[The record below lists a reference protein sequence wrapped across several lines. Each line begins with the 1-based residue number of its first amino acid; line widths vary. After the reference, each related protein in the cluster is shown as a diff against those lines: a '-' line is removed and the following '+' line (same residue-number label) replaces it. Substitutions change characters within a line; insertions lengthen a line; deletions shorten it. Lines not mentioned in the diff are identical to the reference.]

1 MPSMAFYGGFADLM
15 VTAAMGDWDA
25 ADSIEIMIGLEDSH
39 PTRGIRNTIE
49 RYTGPRLVVT
59 EGRLSPL
66 PASAQPKRWDFGDPF
81 GDHAMLEVPFS
92 EIILISRHVKTTI
105 SQLAVADVLDPA
117 TPTPK
122 ADDKMG
128 RSRQRFVV
136 DVVIPRAGARRRAI
150 VRGRDIYAASAPLV
164 CEAVQRLLEGKFRA
178 AGAQAPGEI
187 FDAEELLAA
196 LAPEHATFE
205 VIAA

>member
-1 MPSMAFYGGFADLM
+1 
-15 VTAAMGDWDA
+15 
-25 ADSIEIMIGLEDSH
+25 
-39 PTRGIRNTIE
+39 
-49 RYTGPRLVVT
+49 
-59 EGRLSPL
+59 
-66 PASAQPKRWDFGDPF
+66 
-81 GDHAMLEVPFS
+81 MLEVPFS

-136 DVVIPRAGARRRAI
+136 DVVITRAGARRRAI
-150 VRGRDIYAASAPLV
+150 VRGRDIYAVSAPLV

>member
-66 PASAQPKRWDFGDPF
+66 PAGLR
-81 GDHAMLEVPFS
+81 
-92 EIILISRHVKTTI
+92 
-105 SQLAVADVLDPA
+105 
-117 TPTPK
+117 
-122 ADDKMG
+122 
-128 RSRQRFVV
+128 
-136 DVVIPRAGARRRAI
+136 
-150 VRGRDIYAASAPLV
+150 
-164 CEAVQRLLEGKFRA
+164 
-178 AGAQAPGEI
+178 
-187 FDAEELLAA
+187 
-196 LAPEHATFE
+196 
-205 VIAA
+205 